1 MAPFSNPSTVLK
13 QADGLVSVG
22 QPHAALQSLSDLFA
36 SKRFRS
42 TPLPML
48 EPIMIRFVEL
58 CVETR
63 RGRQAKEGLMQYKN
77 IAQNVDTSSVERVV
91 QRLVSEASRRVQE
104 AVDKAAQVT
113 AAASAST
120 GVEVEDLEASE
131 TPESILLGAVS
142 GDQNKDRTDRA
153 LVTPWLKFL
162 WEAYRTSLETLKN
175 NARLEGIYQ
184 QIAQSAFTFCLAYNR
199 RVEFRRLCETL
210 RLHLSNVAKYS
221 HQPHAI
227 NLSDPETLQHHLDTR
242 FAQLATSVKLELW
255 QEAFR
260 SVEDVH
266 MLLTMAKAF
275 GPNKGVSARPAMM
288 AGYYEKCTKVFL
300 MNGAGGA
307 GALWHAAAWGRYYAI
322 VTSMPESAKEVANL
336 AGQVLVSALAVPVN
350 TNLEYEP
357 GESGGKGKT
366 ARLTALLGLSKPP
379 TRASLL
385 KDAKAADVLRLSPPT
400 VQKLY
405 DVLEVQFEPLTLSA
419 DVAPLLAEL
428 ESEEVYKDYVPLLR
442 EAVLSR
448 LLLQLSEVYSTMR
461 LKDLLELV
469 TPLGAEWSQGRVES
483 YVMGCA
489 RRGELNVRLDH
500 LQGSVEFVDDGF
512 GKVNEDQVGARE
524 SGVQPSVG
532 ELVRKRLGSV
542 AVCLHNTLAML
553 EPAPESDKDA
563 EKLDALVKA
572 VNAER
577 HALSLRRALVARRR
591 ELNSELSV
599 RKEKEES
606 SRLAEIAR
614 RKKEEEGRREKEMAR
629 AREVERVKKE
639 RENIQRVEAEKY
651 AQSLL
656 KVGTLK
662 EKDLEKLDKFDTEN
676 LLSMQVQQLEKEKKE
691 TSLRLRVIAK
701 RVDHLERAYRK
712 EEAPLLAQDYSRQ
725 QLQDRTTHEGLQTQ
739 RKAASLTHHKEEIQ
753 TKERMKRMVEDYEK
767 RRAELVRKRGE
778 EFARKQDE
786 ATRKCEEEK
795 NKRRKAIEKKKDDER
810 KAREEEERRRRQA
823 EEEERRLEE
832 ERAAE
837 EEQLRLEEERIQKE
851 AEAVKAA
858 EEEKTRKA
866 REEREADRAAAA
878 EKARLQR
885 EREEEAERRAAER
898 RKGATAAPPSRGGF
912 ASSTNG
918 GAMRGVAPVR
928 RSPLC
933 RRHPSE
939 RACSRLVPRVLLPA
953 STVLALLAVVAGGS
967 GRRLVRRVAL
977 LLLLHPPR
985 SETPVQKKEEKPA
998 EDDGFQTVQKPGVW
1012 RPRRG
1017 GRP

>member
-1 MAPFSNPSTVLK
+1 MAPFSNPSTVLRP
-13 QADGLVSVG
+13 ADGLVSVR

-48 EPIMIRFVEL
+48 EPIMIRCAYLTIPEL
-58 CVETR
+58 NNYASKPDED
-63 RGRQAKEGLMQYKN
+63 GREGLMQYKN

-91 QRLVSEASRRVQE
+91 QRLVSE
-104 AVDKAAQVT
+104 T
-113 AAASAST
+113 I
-120 GVEVEDLEASE
+120 VEVEDLEASE
-131 TPESILLGAVS
+131 TPESILLGSQTELHAKS
-142 GDQNKDRTDRA
+142 ATAYFSGGDQNKDRTDRA

-184 QIAQSAFTFCLAYNR
+184 QIAQSAFTFCLSYNR
-199 RVEFRRLCETL
+199 RVTL
-210 RLHLSNVAKYS
+210 RLHLSNVTKYS
-221 HQPHAI
+221 HQPNAI
-227 NLSDPETLQHHLDTR
+227 NLSDPETISTR
-242 FAQLATSVKLELW
+242 LELW

-275 GPNKGVSARPAMM
+275 GPNKGVSARPAIM
-288 AGYYEKCTKVFL
+288 AGHYEKCTKVFL

-307 GALWHAAAWGRYYAI
+307 GALWHAAAWGRYNAI
-322 VTSMPESAKEVANL
+322 ITSMPESAKEVANL
-336 AGQVLVSALAVPVN
+336 AGQVLVSAFVVPVN

-366 ARLTALLGLSKPP
+366 ARLTAKPP

-385 KDAKAADVLRLSPPT
+385 KDAKAADIFCLSPPT

-405 DVLEVQFEPLTLSA
+405 DVLEVQFEPLTLCA

-428 ESEEVYKDYVPLLR
+428 ESEQVYKDYVPLLR

-448 LLLQLSEVYSTMR
+448 LLLQLSEVYSAMR

-469 TPLGAEWSQGRVES
+469 TPLGTERVQGRVES
-483 YVMGCA
+483 YVIGCA

-500 LQGSVEFVDDGF
+500 TQGSVEFVDDGF

-524 SGVQPSVG
+524 SGAQPSVG

-577 HALSLRRALVARRR
+577 HALALRRAFVARRR
-591 ELNSELSV
+591 KLNSELSV
-599 RKEKEES
+599 RKEKES
-606 SRLAEIAR
+606 LRLAEIAR

-639 RENIQRVEAEKY
+639 RENIQRVEVEKY

-691 TSLRLRVIAK
+691 TSQRLHVIAK

-725 QLQDRTTHEGLQTQ
+725 QSQDRTTHEGVQTQ
-739 RKAASLTHHKEEIQ
+739 RKAASVAHHEEEIQ
-753 TKERMKRMVEDYEK
+753 TKERMKRMVGDYEK

-786 ATRKCEEEK
+786 ATRKG
-795 NKRRKAIEKKKDDER
+795 RT
-810 KAREEEERRRRQA
+810 A
-823 EEEERRLEE
+823 EETNRGRRAKTGR

-837 EEQLRLEEERIQKE
+837 EERLRLEEERIQNEITSAKPCPN
-851 AEAVKAA
+851 AA
-858 EEEKTRKA
+858 RKA
-866 REEREADRAAAA
+866 
-878 EKARLQR
+878 
-885 EREEEAERRAAER
+885 
-898 RKGATAAPPSRGGF
+898 
-912 ASSTNG
+912 SSVKN
-918 GAMRGVAPVR
+918 
-928 RSPLC
+928 
-933 RRHPSE
+933 
-939 RACSRLVPRVLLPA
+939 RVLCGVPVA
-953 STVLALLAVVAGGS
+953 RVSGTVRNAARQGPGTTTSSSALS
-967 GRRLVRRVAL
+967 PSIPDISSKR
-977 LLLLHPPR
+977 
-985 SETPVQKKEEKPA
+985 PV
-998 EDDGFQTVQKPGVW
+998 GMI
-1012 RPRRG
+1012 
-1017 GRP
+1017 